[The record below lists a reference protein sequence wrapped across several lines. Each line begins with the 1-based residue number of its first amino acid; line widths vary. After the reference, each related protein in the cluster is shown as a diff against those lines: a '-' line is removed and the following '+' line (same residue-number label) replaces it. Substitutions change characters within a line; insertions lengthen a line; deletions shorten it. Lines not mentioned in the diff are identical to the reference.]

1 MSTATGQSRRQSALR
16 EQESRIIEAAS
27 AEFRRSGIK
36 NADIERIARDAGV
49 SRATVYRRFA
59 NREELLAEV
68 VARLRLRLLQEV
80 ADRVAGLDTKAVVIE
95 AFTLAMIDFRHDEL
109 LHRILGYSPDAV
121 DALIGIA
128 SPQVEDMIGEF
139 VRRIAI
145 TLRSSG
151 AGMPD
156 DELRQASEI
165 LVRLAISLM
174 SARATAL
181 DTNDEAAV
189 RAFAQTFLAPMVW

>member
-1 MSTATGQSRRQSALR
+1 
-16 EQESRIIEAAS
+16 
-27 AEFRRSGIK
+27 
-36 NADIERIARDAGV
+36 
-49 SRATVYRRFA
+49 
-59 NREELLAEV
+59 
-68 VARLRLRLLQEV
+68 
-80 ADRVAGLDTKAVVIE
+80 
-95 AFTLAMIDFRHDEL
+95 
-109 LHRILGYSPDAV
+109 
-121 DALIGIA
+121 
-128 SPQVEDMIGEF
+128 MIGEF